1 MISTDIYNKILIKDN
16 HILTKRKR
24 AIMISVILII
34 TFVIMTILMIV
45 TQMSEEERFE
55 IVRQEENA
63 NGIIVVISSILAG
76 IFYPLLL
83 STVISFVVRFFRNI
97 DTFVKLA
104 LAFLP
109 IYVLLLWIPCLW
121 FSNVVIIWLIN

>member
-1 MISTDIYNKILIKDN
+1 MISTEIYNKILIKDN

-34 TFVIMTILMIV
+34 TFVIMAILMIV
-45 TQMSEEERFE
+45 TQMSEEEQFE

-63 NGIIVVISSILAG
+63 NGVIVIISSILVG
-76 IFYPLLL
+76 ICYPLLL
-83 STVISFVVRFFRNI
+83 SIIISFVVRFFRNI
-97 DTFVKLA
+97 DTSVKLV
-104 LAFLP
+104 LEFLP

-121 FSNVVIIWLIN
+121 FSNVVSMWLIN